1 MNFTLFR
8 NITKQE
14 SDGTIRGLKI
24 NEEPQ
29 NQFTDD
35 TKKLRIDFNN
45 FTKKILQDN
54 SWQIHNVDNTWQHS
68 GYYKQYFW
76 NQIRHNEFYIDGIS
90 LWIAIREDG
99 IRLQFGTTDT
109 YKGDDRSKI
118 NKEIFE
124 KYNYLNFEQFQQTNE
139 WEYLNFLY
147 IGEDCSKD
155 IEYFKKAIKVLCEKY
170 IEYIKQKKGI
180 QMPEEINLKTKNI
193 ILYGAP
199 GVGKTHNTNKLINLI
214 DESKSEKEIFSAIK
228 DNKNETITL
237 NDDLKSRVK
246 FITFHQSFGY
256 EDFIEGFRPNKEGNI
271 KIEKGIFHNI
281 CTEAIKEENKDKNY
295 YLVIDEINRGNI
307 SKIFGELIT
316 LIEDDKRDKIEVTL
330 PYSKEPFKVPSNL
343 FIIGTMNST
352 DKSIAL
358 IDIALRRRFTFLKM
372 KPNEILVPD
381 IAKSIFSQINQKI
394 SETIGEDYKIGH
406 SYFMNISNEDDLNF
420 VLEYK
425 ITPLLEEYF
434 YGNKEQLDQ
443 VLEIIK
449 G

>member
-1 MNFTLFR
+1 MNYNEYFNRLLSHKKSFSLNGKKKEFKVKNSRNHTQHITDGKIYYNFVIVSKKTRGTYGKNFEGFIVETYINGHLNTETYFNQLLMQRSNIENKLQNIELYWEQSPNSNKTFR
-8 NITKQE
+8 VYAKFEADIEDESKWDMCIDWQINTMIKFLEVFPRYTQQLNI
-14 SDGTIRGLKI
+14 I
-24 NEEPQ
+24 
-29 NQFTDD
+29 
-35 TKKLRIDFNN
+35 
-45 FTKKILQDN
+45 DN
-54 SWQIHNVDNTWQHS
+54 S
-68 GYYKQYFW
+68 K
-76 NQIRHNEFYIDGIS
+76 
-90 LWIAIREDG
+90 
-99 IRLQFGTTDT
+99 
-109 YKGDDRSKI
+109 
-118 NKEIFE
+118 
-124 KYNYLNFEQFQQTNE
+124 
-139 WEYLNFLY
+139 
-147 IGEDCSKD
+147 
-155 IEYFKKAIKVLCEKY
+155 
-170 IEYIKQKKGI
+170 
-180 QMPEEINLKTKNI
+180 PERNLEMRMKNI

-199 GVGKTHNTNKLINLI
+199 GVGKTHNTNKLISLI
-214 DESKSEKEIFSAIK
+214 EQGKTEKEILDTIK
-228 DNKNETITL
+228 ENSNETIIL
-237 NDDLKSRVK
+237 QDDLQPRVK

>member
-1 MNFTLFR
+1 MN
-8 NITKQE
+8 
-14 SDGTIRGLKI
+14 
-24 NEEPQ
+24 
-29 NQFTDD
+29 
-35 TKKLRIDFNN
+35 
-45 FTKKILQDN
+45 
-54 SWQIHNVDNTWQHS
+54 
-68 GYYKQYFW
+68 
-76 NQIRHNEFYIDGIS
+76 
-90 LWIAIREDG
+90 REDA
-99 IRLQFGTTDT
+99 RLQ
-109 YKGDDRSKI
+109 I
-118 NKEIFE
+118 
-124 KYNYLNFEQFQQTNE
+124 EQFINNQLKRNE
-139 WEYLNFLY
+139 NDEYNPR
-147 IGEDCSKD
+147 E
-155 IEYFKKAIKVLCEKY
+155 Y
-170 IEYIKQKKGI
+170 IELKTSTNRKFIIYKKNQEVSIFAKPENGQGSFSQPIDRLIDYIVENRADHHNDATYVI
-180 QMPEEINLKTKNI
+180 PICEYITRSENDIKTKNI

-214 DESKSEKEIFSAIK
+214 DAGKSEKEIFDTIRQNSK
-228 DNKNETITL
+228 DTIYL
-237 NDDLKSRVK
+237 SDDLKARVK

-256 EDFIEGFRPNKEGNI
+256 EDFIEGFRPNDKGNI

-281 CTEAIKEENKDKNY
+281 CKSSEDNENKKY

-316 LIEDDKRDKIEVTL
+316 LIEEDKRDKIEVIL
-330 PYSKEPFKVPSNL
+330 PYSKETFKVPSNL

-372 KPNEILVPD
+372 SPNETLVPQ
-381 IAKSIFSQINQKI
+381 IAKRIFNDLNKRIL
-394 SETIGEDYKIGH
+394 ETIGEDYKIGH

-434 YGNKEQLDQ
+434 YGNKEQLNE